1 MINLITLKELS
12 IKKQIDQSSVFR
24 EILQIAWLNQF
35 YRLPA
40 GRRVWFKGGTCLKL
54 LYGSNRFSEDLDF
67 NTKLTSRQI
76 AAAVNLATGKLQ
88 TDFPGLSVKPLK
100 SIAGIAHKLYLPTEF
115 SFQPL
120 TVKLDFSLREKALL
134 PEKQVI
140 STDLPVLSVTLINHF
155 NPREIL
161 AEKYRAIL
169 KRKKGRDIYDLWFLL
184 NQQVPFDE
192 NLIRKKLRLYQE
204 KYQPEKLI
212 KRIVDFEEQI
222 LIKDVNQFLPKTD
235 RQILSRLKPLLLQKL
250 KYAAKT

>member
-1 MINLITLKELS
+1 MIDPVTLKELS
-12 IKKQIDQSSVFR
+12 IKKQIDQTSVLR

-54 LYGSNRFSEDLDF
+54 LYDSNRFSEDLDF
-67 NTKLTSRQI
+67 NANLTPKQI
-76 AAAVNLATGKLQ
+76 AAAVNVATGKLQ
-88 TDFPGLSVKPLK
+88 MDFPNLSVKPLK
-100 SIAGIAHKLYLPTEF
+100 SIAGVVHKLYLPTEF
-115 SFQPL
+115 SYQPL
-120 TVKLDFSLREKALL
+120 TVRLDFSLREKALL

-140 STDLPVLSVTLINHF
+140 STDLPVLSVALINHL

-184 NQQVPFDE
+184 NRKIPFDQK
-192 NLIRKKLRLYQE
+192 LIRKKLRLYQE

-212 KRIVDFEEQI
+212 KKIADFEEQI
-222 LIKDVNQFLPKTD
+222 LIKDINQFLPKTD
-235 RQILSRLKPLLLQKL
+235 RQILSKLKSLLLQKL
-250 KYAAKT
+250 KYAVKT

>member
-76 AAAVNLATGKLQ
+76 AAAVNLATDKLQ
-88 TDFPGLSVKPLK
+88 MDFPGITVKPLN
-100 SIAGIAHKLYLPTEF
+100 SIAGVVHKLYLPTKF
-115 SFQPL
+115 SYQPL
-120 TVKLDFSLREKALL
+120 TIRLDFSLREKALL

-169 KRKKGRDIYDLWFLL
+169 KRKKG
-184 NQQVPFDE
+184 
-192 NLIRKKLRLYQE
+192 
-204 KYQPEKLI
+204 
-212 KRIVDFEEQI
+212 
-222 LIKDVNQFLPKTD
+222 
-235 RQILSRLKPLLLQKL
+235 
-250 KYAAKT
+250 